1 MFRSLIPQVSAALAL
16 GLVATLAS
24 AQELRILDQAGA
36 GKANIAALRARL
48 TPWTP
53 RVYQYLHSGDLA
65 PIQLVLT
72 RDAGP
77 GLHVEDKILISP
89 DDHELLETWIHE
101 LAHHVTG
108 HDSSFFFKEGI
119 ATHTLEALF
128 AQDHRVPLGWP
139 QYGQSNDAWVNL
151 FLLRGQMQSLG
162 EAMGREEYQGFPP
175 EKDFRSWQIYCI
187 AGSFVGWLIRSEG
200 YGAFRRA
207 FDEESL
213 GERGAELEQAW
224 LNYIRHQN
232 PAAFEP
238 MDYLPDGRRY
248 RGFAQRL
255 KPP

>member
-1 MFRSLIPQVSAALAL
+1 MNLSRLAL
-16 GLVATLAS
+16 LAS
-24 AQELRILDQAGA
+24 CIIVAPAEAAPAKAPIQIINEAGVPAQQVDALTQELGM
-36 GKANIAALRARL
+36 
-48 TPWTP
+48 WTP
-53 RVYQYLHSGDLA
+53 RVYAYLHSHDTS
-65 PIQLVLT
+65 PIKLVLT
-72 RDAGP
+72 RHAGP
-77 GLHVEDKILISP
+77 GLHIDDKILISP

-128 AQDHRVPLGWP
+128 AQDHRVPMGWP

-151 FLLRGQMQSLG
+151 FLLRGQMQSLPD
-162 EAMGREEYQGFPP
+162 AMNWEEYQGFPP

-187 AGSFVGWLIRSEG
+187 AGSFVGWLIRTEG

-207 FDEESL
+207 FTEEKLDEH
-213 GERGAELEQAW
+213 GAELEQAW

-232 PAAFEP
+232 LAAFDP
-238 MDYLPDGRRY
+238 MDYLPDGWRY

-255 KPP
+255 KSP

>member
-1 MFRSLIPQVSAALAL
+1 MTRLAVALLAMVFAAAVSGASPPIEIINEAGVPAKRIDAL
-16 GLVATLAS
+16 T
-24 AQELRILDQAGA
+24 QELGV
-36 GKANIAALRARL
+36 
-48 TPWTP
+48 WTP
-53 RVYQYLHSGDLA
+53 RVYAYLHSQDTS
-65 PIQLVLT
+65 PVKLVLT
-72 RDAGP
+72 HHAGP
-77 GLHVEDKILISP
+77 GLYVDDKILISP
-89 DDHELLETWIHE
+89 DDRELLETWIHE

-128 AQDHRVPLGWP
+128 AQDHRVPIGWP

-151 FLLRGQMQSLG
+151 FLLRGQMQSLRD
-162 EAMGREEYQGFPP
+162 AMAREEYQGFPP

-187 AGSFVGWLIRSEG
+187 AGSFVGWMIRNEG

-213 GERGAELEQAW
+213 GERGKELEQAW
-224 LNYIRHQN
+224 LNDIRHQN
-232 PAAFEP
+232 LAAFEP
-238 MDYLPDGRRY
+238 MDYLPEGRRY